1 VALAGKIIAAF
12 KHQLDQLALKQLET
26 DPVLHLQGLGL
37 AGLLGYT
44 AQDNT
49 FAELVVG
56 QTKLQNLL
64 VIELVEFLERI
75 QKASQVEE
83 QKDPDQIDSKP
94 SATKAKDPYGDEYGD
109 DVEDMYGDEY
119 GDMDGFGAFATY
131 GMDLNDENLDPE
143 ALAHSSS
150 QEEEKQL
157 LNQVLQ
163 GATLAQIAEKITAAL
178 KEVGPQT
185 MHKIVIAQE
194 DPQVLASKQFTE
206 V

>member
-1 VALAGKIIAAF
+1 M
-12 KHQLDQLALKQLET
+12 
-26 DPVLHLQGLGL
+26 LHLQGLGL

-44 AQDNT
+44 ARDNT
-49 FAELVVG
+49 FAELMVG

-64 VIELVEFLERI
+64 VIELVEFLDRI
-75 QKASQVEE
+75 QKASVAGE

-94 SATKAKDPYGDEYGD
+94 SVKANDPYGDESGD
-109 DVEDMYGDEY
+109 DLEDMYGDEY
-119 GDMDGFGAFATY
+119 GDMDGYGAFATY

-157 LNQVLQ
+157 LNQILQ
-163 GATLAQIAEKITAAL
+163 GASLAQISDKIRAAL

-206 V
+206 A

>member
-1 VALAGKIIAAF
+1 M
-12 KHQLDQLALKQLET
+12 
-26 DPVLHLQGLGL
+26 
-37 AGLLGYT
+37 
-44 AQDNT
+44 
-49 FAELVVG
+49 
-56 QTKLQNLL
+56 
-64 VIELVEFLERI
+64 
-75 QKASQVEE
+75 
-83 QKDPDQIDSKP
+83 
-94 SATKAKDPYGDEYGD
+94 
-109 DVEDMYGDEY
+109 EDMYGDEY

-131 GMDLNDENLDPE
+131 GVDMNDENLDPE

-163 GATLAQIAEKITAAL
+163 GASLAQIVEKITAAL

-206 V
+206 G